1 MISPVL
7 LSIVALQAVVPG
19 APRGVNDIGQQ
30 SYCLETGTCPPPDNG
45 FPYPA
50 PGLMFLA
57 VGCIGLG
64 VAIWRADRARS
75 TGSGSGDDRWR

>member
-1 MISPVL
+1 MIPSVVL
-7 LSIVALQAVVPG
+7 LLATLQAVAPG

-45 FPYPA
+45 FPRPA

-57 VGCIGLG
+57 VGFIGLG
-64 VAIWRADRARS
+64 VAIWRAERARPS
-75 TGSGSGDDRWR
+75 TPDSGEE

>member
-1 MISPVL
+1 MIPSAFL
-7 LSIVALQAVVPG
+7 LILALQAVVPG
-19 APRGVNDIGQQ
+19 APRGVNEIGSQ

-45 FPYPA
+45 FPRPA

-57 VGCIGLG
+57 VGFIGLG

-75 TGSGSGDDRWR
+75 TAPDPGEE

>member
-1 MISPVL
+1 MILPAL
-7 LSIVALQAVVPG
+7 IWIAALQAVVPG

-45 FPYPA
+45 FPRPA

-57 VGCIGLG
+57 VGFIGLG
-64 VAIWRADRARS
+64 VAIWRADRARA
-75 TGSGSGDDRWR
+75 TAPDSGEA